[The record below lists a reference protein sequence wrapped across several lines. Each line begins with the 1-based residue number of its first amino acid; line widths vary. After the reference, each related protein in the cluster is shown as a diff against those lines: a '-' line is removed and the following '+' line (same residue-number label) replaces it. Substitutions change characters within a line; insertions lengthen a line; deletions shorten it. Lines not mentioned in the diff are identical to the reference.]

1 MWRRLP
7 RSALLVVGGAASL
20 LLGAA
25 ACGNGSIGEEG
36 RQHPDP
42 AQHVPKGEP
51 SVSVAADGMV
61 TEIYPDGTVI
71 VRQPDGT
78 VIQTNPNGDVVV
90 TGPNGDSSGDHQ
102 AGTKA
107 DPTTI
112 ITSEE
117 ALASVLPGG
126 IIPWSPTD
134 NPDFDREASIAA
146 FEKTVYPLLRAN
158 CSTCHSSDNMGQ
170 LPLHADVTLE
180 RAHDDALGY
189 VNLRQ
194 VATSR
199 LISRLSVD
207 THNCWSECSTDA
219 GVIQAEMQRWAELL
233 GPDGIPD
240 VDIPEYPAEVSEEV
254 VLEWIENDR
263 ASLAPEDAEYTRYA
277 SLHVLLNWGATPDD
291 MNTARAGL
299 SKALNSTARYAPAIV
314 NPEAVNEYGIVY
326 RFDVRAYWGYAR
338 NRPSFSPKSEPVPGR
353 CLSGGGFG
361 YGAPGEVEVRPDCG
375 LEIWERITK
384 GNIAVAPDDMT
395 WIKLGSP
402 ANNLGFKAEYV
413 EAAQLVYTL
422 SRPDVY
428 NDVMQI
434 PGIASALERELGVDR
449 SKTYQFMTV
458 NDAITIGERLM
469 WRAPIADGY
478 YWKSV
483 DQFSTTPFVFYERPI
498 PTFTDEQKSQ
508 IITTPMVTGESGPVA
523 SSEYTG
529 ETGAQAQTSEV
540 IFSLPNQLQG
550 YAIFGSGN
558 QRRADAFTIVVLDPR
573 RLHEMPGV
581 QRAIDL
587 NSTLAALGVKT
598 RLLNGASCMGCH
610 SAGVNRAPDDMRP
623 YIAANRSGSWTRH
636 ATTADVEALYPGTE
650 AMVPIIEADRRFFLA
665 AQQEIAEAMI
675 LGTSD
680 KSLYFEPQLYLF
692 EAAQRIY
699 GYLNTVSN

>member
-1 MWRRLP
+1 MWRRSP
-7 RSALLVVGGAASL
+7 RSALAVVSAASL
-20 LLGAA
+20 LLA
-25 ACGNGSIGEEG
+25 ACGNGSIGVGERE
-36 RQHPDP
+36 RRDP
-42 AQHVPKGEP
+42 AQHVPQGEP
-51 SVSVAADGMV
+51 AISTAADGTV
-61 TEIYPDGTVI
+61 TEVYPDGTVI

-78 VIQTNPNGDVVV
+78 VIQTNPNGDIVV
-90 TGPNGDSSGDHQ
+90 TDAGGDLLDEQ
-102 AGTKA
+102 RTGTKA
-107 DPTTI
+107 DPSTTI
-112 ITSEE
+112 TTEE
-117 ALASVLPGG
+117 ALGSVLPGG
-126 IIPWSPTD
+126 IEPSGPMD

-146 FEKTVYPLLRAN
+146 FETTVYPLLRTN
-158 CSTCHSSDNMGQ
+158 CRACHSSDNMGQ
-170 LPLHADVTLE
+170 LPLHADVSLE
-180 RAHDDALGY
+180 RAHDDTLGY

-194 VATSR
+194 VPTSR
-199 LISRLSVD
+199 LISRLSID
-207 THNCWSECSTDA
+207 AHNCWSDCAANA
-219 GVIQAEMQRWAELL
+219 GVIQAEIQRWADRL
-233 GPDGIPD
+233 GPDGIPEVD
-240 VDIPEYPAEVSEEV
+240 VPEYPAEIDERV
-254 VLEWIENDR
+254 VLEWIEQDR
-263 ASLAPEDAEYTRYA
+263 ANLTPEDAEYVRYA
-277 SLHVLLNWGATPDD
+277 SLHVLLNRGATPDD

-314 NPEAVNEYGIVY
+314 NPESINEYGIVY

-338 NRPSFSPKSEPVPGR
+338 NRPSFGPKGEPLPGP

-361 YGAPGEVEVRPDCG
+361 YTVPGDVELRPDCG
-375 LEIWERITK
+375 LVIWERITQ
-384 GNIAVAPDDMT
+384 GNVGVAPDDT
-395 WIKLGSP
+395 AWIKMGSP
-402 ANNLGFKAEYV
+402 ANNIGFEPEYV

-428 NDVMQI
+428 NDIMQI

-469 WRAPIADGY
+469 WRAPIPDGY

-483 DQFSTTPFVFYERPI
+483 DQFSTTPFVFYERPV
-498 PTFTDEQKSQ
+498 PSFTDAQKSQ
-508 IITTPMVTGESGPVA
+508 IITTPIIAGESGPLA

-529 ETGAQAQTSEV
+529 ETGAQAQASEV

-550 YAIFGSGN
+550 YAIFGSSN

-581 QRAIDL
+581 QPAIDL

-610 SAGVNRAPDDMRP
+610 AAGVNRAPDDMRP

-636 ATTADVEALYPGTE
+636 ATAAEVEALYPGTE
-650 AMVPIIEADRRFFLA
+650 TMAPIIEADRRFFLA
-665 AQQEIAEAMI
+665 AQEQIAQAMI

-680 KSLYFEPQLYLF
+680 KSLYVEPQLYLF

-699 GYLNTVSN
+699 GYSNTVSN